1 MSKRYYLFLPTL
13 AVMATACLP
22 GDDRVVRP
30 PMPVSVVRSF
40 GDTLAW
46 GVTNEA
52 VDSIHGFEINMER
65 DFLLNE
71 TSRITNVWETDDGE
85 FGLLSLPS
93 EGRIRVF
100 AFTWWGLVPKD
111 ICYGTRRVALTTGNL
126 YVRVFRYYGANHSWY
141 DKAAAGPDDAPEG
154 RWIGDQSSPLLDY
167 TFPTNCTPNRTP
179 G

>member
-1 MSKRYYLFLPTL
+1 MSKRYYIFLPTL

-22 GDDRVVRP
+22 GGYVVRP
-30 PMPVSVVRSF
+30 QMPVSVVRAF
-40 GDTLAW
+40 ADTLVW

-65 DFLLNE
+65 DLLKNE
-71 TSRITNVWETDDGE
+71 TNRITNVWETTDGD

-93 EGRIRVF
+93 DPPAKAR
-100 AFTWWGLVPKD
+100 AFTWWGLVPSD
-111 ICYGTRRVALTTGNL
+111 ICYGTRRAVLATGNL
-126 YVRVFRYYGANHSWY
+126 YVRVFRYYGPDHSWY

-154 RWIGDQSSPLLDY
+154 RWIGEQSSPLLDY
-167 TFPTNCTPNRTP
+167 TFPTNCTPNRRP

>member
-13 AVMATACLP
+13 AVMSTACLP
-22 GDDRVVRP
+22 GDYVVRP

-52 VDSIHGFEINMER
+52 IDSIHGFEINMER

-71 TSRITNVWETDDGE
+71 TNRITNVWETDDGE

-93 EGRIRVF
+93 EGHLRVF
-100 AFTWWGLVPKD
+100 AFTWWGLVPRD
-111 ICYGTRRVALTTGNL
+111 ICYGTRRVTLTTGNL